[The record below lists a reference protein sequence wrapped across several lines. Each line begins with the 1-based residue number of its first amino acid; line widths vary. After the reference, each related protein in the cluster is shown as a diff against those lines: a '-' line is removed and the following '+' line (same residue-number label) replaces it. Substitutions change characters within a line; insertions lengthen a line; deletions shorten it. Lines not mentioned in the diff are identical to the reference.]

1 MAVVSIK
8 ELSGKSGSVNSSFQR
23 NYTRTWVV
31 VTDNA
36 ADGPFV
42 IGSTAGLPLI
52 YDPYPEDV
60 RAFCVSLNVSQDGD
74 NPQVFRVEAAYAYN
88 IDASFGT
95 GSPIPISTGNPL
107 VDSQQK
113 GQAPQDRK
121 ADPLLRPRDY
131 SYSTTSSGEK
141 QILSKDFSAT
151 PKKIVN
157 TADCPLNP
165 PLYVDVPALTL
176 TIGLNAVTG
185 PSAAWA
191 ESVGCLNA
199 NQIVVGGYTIA
210 KDHAMLRAVS
220 ANSVFEEG
228 QKYWRWQ
235 IVFEIRPDWDHVSD
249 SSGLMAYQYEKNATG
264 NKVKSDK
271 PKPIKRNN
279 STITQPVLLDIG
291 GFEASTIADAATLR
305 FKIRDSKVFPT
316 PL

>member
-8 ELSGKSGSVNSSFQR
+8 ELSGKSGGVNSSFQR

-74 NPQVFRVEAAYAYN
+74 NPQVFRVEASYAYN

-95 GSPIPISTGNPL
+95 GSPIP
-107 VDSQQK
+107 
-113 GQAPQDRK
+113 
-121 ADPLLRPRDY
+121 
-131 SYSTTSSGEK
+131 
-141 QILSKDFSAT
+141 
-151 PKKIVN
+151 IVN

-235 IVFEIRPDWDHVSD
+235 IVFEIRPDWDFVDD
-249 SSGLMAYQYEKNATG
+249 SRGLMAYQWEKDVGGA
-264 NKVKSDK
+264 KVKSPK

-279 STITQPVLLDIG
+279 STITQPVLLDG
-291 GFEASTIADAATLR
+291 DGFEASVPSVAATLR
-305 FKIRDSKVFPT
+305 FKIRNSKVFPT